1 MRLFLV
7 AVGLSAAITS
17 ATAFAQSDEPLTG
30 GSIAPRSARF
40 EVTPAQ
46 EYLIARARADAM
58 NRQSLLNFYHSI
70 GFDYGRPEI
79 NSGVFYNAQAP
90 VRTRR
95 IYSFPGMYMDS
106 RTFGF

>member
-17 ATAFAQSDEPLTG
+17 STAFAQSDEPLTG
-30 GSIAPRSARF
+30 GSVTPRSARF
-40 EVTPAQ
+40 EETPAQ
-46 EYLIARARADAM
+46 QYLIARARAEAM
-58 NRQSLLNFYHSI
+58 SRQSLLNYYHSI

-106 RTFGF
+106 RAYGF